1 MHAISLK
8 CISGLAQ
15 HAPSSALLETL
26 YPVMGA
32 VPLLPGEALTEELA
46 GSGQCLKLR
55 EFDIW
60 PPKIGRAGI
69 IMPFPC
75 ACHMKKLK
83 PGEPK

>member
-1 MHAISLK
+1 MHAVSLK
-8 CISGLAQ
+8 CISSLAQ

-55 EFDIW
+55 EFDIMA
-60 PPKIGRAGI
+60 PQNRKGRNYNA
-69 IMPFPC
+69 FSLC
-75 ACHMKKLK
+75 LSYEEAKARRA
-83 PGEPK
+83 